1 MKSEAENPVTDQSN
15 TDTVTISRKEYE
27 RLQETEHLYN
37 WVLEQLHVTR
47 KKVFGSSSEKA
58 TEGVCEQLSLLFN
71 EAEAVAQEESV
82 SKIAGIPVRSFTRK
96 RKTGSAHD
104 IVPRDAE
111 VVEIE
116 HEVPE
121 EDRACPECGSET
133 HCVSICG
140 MTYSCLNA
148 LFPFRLTTEQA
159 NNNG

>member
-82 SKIAGIPVRSFTRK
+82 SKAETMIARGCSFATISW
-96 RKTGSAHD
+96 SAFWK
-104 IVPRDAE
+104 
-111 VVEIE
+111 
-116 HEVPE
+116 
-121 EDRACPECGSET
+121 G
-133 HCVSICG
+133 
-140 MTYSCLNA
+140 
-148 LFPFRLTTEQA
+148 
-159 NNNG
+159 